1 MRAKEEMCPQGCHPK
16 GTMAMEVSS
25 DPTSPAKGENTTHFD
40 IYQISPT
47 TFMRIYA
54 RIGLKGKQVI
64 EQAMKIARLVDA
76 SRIPMPYRVVF
87 DKGHPATIE
96 CGKQFATV
104 KKLPSLPVFEETE
117 AILADIGV
125 TTLVIMRN
133 GWDNNLYVD
142 YGRIGR
148 VEFMATVHC
157 PIKDSDR

>member
-1 MRAKEEMCPQGCHPK
+1 MRTTEEMCPQSGNFE
-16 GTMAMEVSS
+16 GTTAMEVSS
-25 DPTSPAKGENTTHFD
+25 DPTSPAKGENTTHYD

-64 EQAMKIARLVDA
+64 ERAIKIAHLVDV
-76 SRIPMPYRVVF
+76 SRLPKVYRVVF
-87 DKGHPATIE
+87 EQGHPTTIE
-96 CGKQFATV
+96 CGKRFETV
-104 KKLPSLPVFEETE
+104 KKMPSIPIIDETE
-117 AILADIGV
+117 AFLADIGV

-148 VEFMATVHC
+148 VEFMANVHC